1 MNLTLRVGIDL
12 STFLLLLLSNRPIM
26 RFGIYALER
35 KVAMAGKT
43 IKVELK
49 TSILSTILK
58 EVAHAGSAAATKAL
72 MRTHRTQV
80 SQPGRQQILKSQRG
94 RVTFQDNREALLV
107 RISGGRVFRT
117 GLHCSVGRQAPDKG
131 ETGPGDLP
139 TPTPMRIPGLAWC
152 GGTEALR
159 ADA

>member
-58 EVAHAGSAAATKAL
+58 EVEMKAEVVIVL
-72 MRTHRTQV
+72 RVNMSRLIYITFLKTLGHIPTVR
-80 SQPGRQQILKSQRG
+80 SRKLIANQP
-94 RVTFQDNREALLV
+94 
-107 RISGGRVFRT
+107 
-117 GLHCSVGRQAPDKG
+117 
-131 ETGPGDLP
+131 
-139 TPTPMRIPGLAWC
+139 M
-152 GGTEALR
+152 
-159 ADA
+159 